1 MRNAL
6 PSGFEGFVGE
16 VSGLVSDEGKSV
28 RIKGIRVL
36 GKDDRKAILD
46 TERVDVFAERNTLGV
61 VDGVNN
67 VIFRSMEMLGK
78 EEDREVGIA
87 ESLLL
92 LYIFLEKTGEGGGI
106 ATAAGGLG
114 YAFGT
119 VVYHI
124 DSMPNIDGYG
134 GKGQAISKIEQQKM
148 ILVERICYL
157 AKEEDNNAE
166 VGGDIDS
173 FEIKVMEAIGGVVFG
188 INAFETQELA
198 DAGDKDEER
207 FDEEDG
213 PKEIEVGKNN
223 EVVSP

>member
-6 PSGFEGFVGE
+6 PGGFEGFVGE
-16 VSGLVSDEGKSV
+16 VSGLVGDEGKSV

-92 LYIFLEKTGEGGGI
+92 LYIFLEKTGESSGI
-106 ATAAGGLG
+106 ATAARVLG
-114 YAFGT
+114 NAFGT

-134 GKGQAISKIEQQKM
+134 GKGQAISKIEQ
-148 ILVERICYL
+148 
-157 AKEEDNNAE
+157 
-166 VGGDIDS
+166 
-173 FEIKVMEAIGGVVFG
+173 
-188 INAFETQELA
+188 
-198 DAGDKDEER
+198 
-207 FDEEDG
+207 
-213 PKEIEVGKNN
+213 
-223 EVVSP
+223 